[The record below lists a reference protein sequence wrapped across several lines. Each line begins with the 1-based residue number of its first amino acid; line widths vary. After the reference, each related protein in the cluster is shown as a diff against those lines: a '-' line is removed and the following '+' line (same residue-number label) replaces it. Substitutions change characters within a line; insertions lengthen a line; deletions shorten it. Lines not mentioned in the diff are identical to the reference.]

1 MAKFIIISITIINSG
16 IELASVILVRSK
28 KDMHQV
34 GINYNTI
41 SQVKK
46 STWAISI
53 SLNKINDSVK
63 YWFPMK
69 FFTHQ

>member
-41 SQVKK
+41 SHVKK
-46 STWAISI
+46 ST
-53 SLNKINDSVK
+53 
-63 YWFPMK
+63 
-69 FFTHQ
+69 